1 MSTKKEELD
10 KALASAKAKLE
21 KTKADEKA
29 SADARVEA
37 SANYQRLVNLAR
49 HASQP
54 TFEAKFDKVATA
66 HPDLLK
72 APKASKPKPAPKADP
87 APAPTPD
94 PKPED

>member
-1 MSTKKEELD
+1 MPSKKEELD
-10 KALASAKAKLE
+10 KALASAKAELD

-49 HASQP
+49 HTNQS
-54 TFEAKFDKVATA
+54 TFDAKFDKVATA
-66 HPDLLK
+66 YPKLLK
-72 APKASKPKPAPKADP
+72 APKESKPKPSP
-87 APAPTPD
+87 APTPTPD